1 MKGEIL
7 IVNYHKQEG
16 NREKATPFEVGA
28 HLATIKRVSLKKAKA
43 GLEKLV
49 LLLEGENGETGFYN
63 LTFNDFVAENLN
75 LILTSIDDNGE
86 PIPEMSFGY
95 DGATAHFLTGKE
107 VYIKVGMET
116 YQGERR
122 SVIKTFLNQEEFDFA
137 TNFEDG

>member
-1 MKGEIL
+1 MEKI
-7 IVNYHKQEG
+7 NYHRHES
-16 NREKATPFEVGA
+16 NREKSIPFEVGA
-28 HLATIKRVSLKKAKA
+28 HLATIKRVSLKRTKA

-63 LTFNDFVAENLN
+63 LTFNNFVAENLN

-86 PIPEMSFGY
+86 EIPQMAFGY
-95 DGATAHFLTGKE
+95 DEATAQFLTGKE

-116 YQGERR
+116 YQGEQR

>member
-1 MKGEIL
+1 MEKI
-7 IVNYHKQEG
+7 NYQRYTS
-16 NREKATPFEVGA
+16 NREKSIPFEVGA
-28 HLATIKRVSLKKAKA
+28 HLATIKRVSLKETKS

-49 LLLEGENGETGFYN
+49 LLLEGESGETGFYY
-63 LTFNDFVAENLN
+63 LTFNNFVGENLN

-86 PIPEMSFGY
+86 EIPQMSFGY
-95 DGATAHFLTGKE
+95 DEATAQFLTGKE

-116 YQGERR
+116 YQGEQR

>member
-1 MKGEIL
+1 MEKI
-7 IVNYHKQEG
+7 NYQRYTS
-16 NREKATPFEVGA
+16 NREKSIPFEVGA
-28 HLATIKRVSLKKAKA
+28 HLATIKRVSLKKTKA

-95 DGATAHFLTGKE
+95 DGATAQFLTGKE

-116 YQGERR
+116 YQDKRH
-122 SVIKTFLNQEEFDFA
+122 SLIKTFLNQEEFDFA

>member
-7 IVNYHKQEG
+7 IVNYHKHEG
-16 NREKATPFEVGA
+16 NREKPQPFEVGA
-28 HLATIKRVSLKKAKA
+28 HLATIKRVSLKKTKA

-49 LLLEGENGETGFYN
+49 LLLEGEKGETGFYN

-86 PIPEMSFGY
+86 SIPEVSFGY
-95 DGATAHFLTGKE
+95 DGATAQFLTGKE
-107 VYIKVGMET
+107 IYIKVGMET

-122 SVIKTFLNQEEFDFA
+122 SVIKTFLNQEEFDFV

>member
-1 MKGEIL
+1 MKGDIL
-7 IVNYHKQEG
+7 IVNYRKHEG
-16 NREKATPFEVGA
+16 NREKTTPFEVGA
-28 HLATIKRVSLKKAKA
+28 HLATIKRVSLKKTKA

-86 PIPEMSFGY
+86 TIPELSFGY
-95 DGATAHFLTGKE
+95 NGATAQFLTGKE
-107 VYIKVGMET
+107 VYIKVGTEI

-122 SVIKTFLNQEEFDFA
+122 SVIKTFLNQEEFDYA

>member
-1 MKGEIL
+1 M
-7 IVNYHKQEG
+7 NYHKHEG
-16 NREKATPFEVGA
+16 NREKTKPFEVGA
-28 HLATIKRVSLKKAKA
+28 HLATIKRVSLKKTKA

-86 PIPEMSFGY
+86 EIPQMSFGY
-95 DGATAHFLTGKE
+95 DGPTAQFLMGKE
-107 VYIKVGMET
+107 VYLKVGMNS
-116 YQGERR
+116 YQGDRR

-137 TNFEDG
+137 THFEDG